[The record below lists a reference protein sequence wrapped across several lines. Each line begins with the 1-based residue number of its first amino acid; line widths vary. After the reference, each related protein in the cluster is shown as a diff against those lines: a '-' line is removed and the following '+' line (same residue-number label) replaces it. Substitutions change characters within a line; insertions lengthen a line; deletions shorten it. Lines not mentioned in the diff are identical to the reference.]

1 MNLQEFNVKN
11 LLRLTRFLIW
21 NINRIFPF
29 LRLRAHS
36 VQGKFLIPREAIKAN
51 DYIHYSLYVNKCFE
65 YDIYRRSV
73 DFLKAKG
80 FLKATGNILLDIGVN
95 NGVITI
101 GSIICKDFD
110 YSFGVDGCADHIKSC
125 RENLRLN
132 QIEKSA
138 KLFHCIV
145 SDKKRKVSFQKSK
158 TNFGQHCVSGEKD
171 DFDYIFNE
179 GSHSRVSAESTTLDT
194 ILEPHFSE
202 IERGNS
208 LLWIDVEGHEGFV
221 FKGAKGILSK
231 NLPCV
236 MELCPYMIRRS
247 GMEIEEYIS
256 IIQEYWNEFWII
268 REFKIVNYPTS
279 VLRNFIDEFEEEGSY
294 QNIILTS

>member
-1 MNLQEFNVKN
+1 MNKILSYAPGRVCLFGDHQDYLELPVIACAIDRIMQIDAEENGKDHFE
-11 LLRLTRFLIW
+11 
-21 NINRIFPF
+21 INMPDMG
-29 LRLRAHS
+29 
-36 VQGKFLIPREAIKAN
+36 QQTTIK
-51 DYIHYSLYVNKCFE
+51 
-65 YDIYRRSV
+65 
-73 DFLKAKG
+73 
-80 FLKATGNILLDIGVN
+80 
-95 NGVITI
+95 
-101 GSIICKDFD
+101 
-110 YSFGVDGCADHIKSC
+110 
-125 RENLRLN
+125 
-132 QIEKSA
+132 
-138 KLFHCIV
+138 
-145 SDKKRKVSFQKSK
+145 
-158 TNFGQHCVSGEKD
+158 
-171 DFDYIFNE
+171 
-179 GSHSRVSAESTTLDT
+179 
-194 ILEPHFSE
+194 LEPDFSK

-256 IIQEYWNEFWII
+256 IIQEYWKEFWII

>member
-1 MNLQEFNVKN
+1 MKKLIEFA
-11 LLRLTRFLIW
+11 RFLLW
-21 NINRIFPF
+21 NVNRVFPVAN
-29 LRLRAHS
+29 LTANS
-36 VQGKFLIPREAIKAN
+36 IQGKFSVSREAIRAN
-51 DYIHYSLYVNKCFE
+51 DFIHYSLFVKKCFE

-73 DFLKAKG
+73 DFLKTKG
-80 FLKATGNILLDIGVN
+80 LLKSKENVLIDVGVN

-101 GSIICKDFD
+101 GSIISKDFN
-110 YSFGVDGCADHIKSC
+110 YSFGVDGCSDHIKSC
-125 RENLRLN
+125 HKNLRLN

-138 KLFHCIV
+138 KLFNCIV
-145 SDKKRKVSFQKSK
+145 SDEKRMVSFQKSK
-158 TNFGQHCVSGEKD
+158 TNFGQHCVSGEKEN
-171 DFDYIFNE
+171 FDYIFGE
-179 GSHSRVSAESTTLDT
+179 GGNSQESTESTTLDT
-194 ILEPHFSE
+194 ILEPYLVE

-221 FKGAKGILSK
+221 FKGAKDVLSK
-231 NLPCV
+231 NIPCV

-256 IIQEYWNEFWII
+256 IIQKYWNEFWII

-279 VLRNFIDEFEEEGSY
+279 VLRNFINEFEEEGSY